1 MDKET
6 YIKRIA
12 ELNLIREK
20 ALEYNDKEKAKVN
33 ESYMKENFPFKNGD
47 CIRIGNETGTIVN
60 VQPQSDGKFFIE
72 WVKNKKDGTPYKR
85 ISLMNSI
92 EVEEIEKA

>member
-12 ELNLIREK
+12 ELNHIREK
-20 ALEYNDKEKAKVN
+20 ALEYNDKEKAKAN

-60 VQPQSDGKFFIE
+60 VQPQSDGKFLL
-72 WVKNKKDGTPYKR
+72 NG
-85 ISLMNSI
+85 
-92 EVEEIEKA
+92 

>member
-6 YIKRIA
+6 YVKRIA
-12 ELNLIREK
+12 ELNHIMEK
-20 ALEYNDKEKAKVN
+20 ALEYNDKEKAKAN

-92 EVEEIEKA
+92 EVDEIEKV